1 MPDSTRGHRGP
12 AERDETPPA
21 EGARAMERAL
31 EGSNASILMADE
43 MGANA
48 MAHGETTDF
57 DRLHEES
64 LAEAAEI
71 EWASANRPRAGGG
84 QGRREE

>member
-1 MPDSTRGHRGP
+1 M
-12 AERDETPPA
+12 RDEGQDHTARDADA
-21 EGARAMERAL
+21 EGSTEPGAGGEARDAVHRQL
-31 EGSNASILMADE
+31 EGSNAGLLMSDE

-48 MAHGETTDF
+48 MAHGEAIDF

-71 EWASANRPRAGGG
+71 EEQRAAEE
-84 QGRREE
+84 QGREG